1 MKSIVFIDLDGTMW
15 WNEVIPQSAI
25 LAIEKAVQNGHLVFS
40 NTGRTRFAAW
50 PSLKKLPL
58 NGQIYASGAEIWLN
72 GKCIFYN
79 PIPCEKTKR
88 LIQKLS
94 AFNIGIATEG
104 VNKLHGNDRCRQRF
118 DSGFSGE
125 VQKEDKPQIFFEF
138 SNMPDLSEMTE
149 EDYQEVM
156 KLSLVDVEMGSLDQI
171 LKEEEMVFTIFGI
184 QDEDELMNGE
194 ITQKQFD
201 KGGAF
206 DTIQKILNEKFR
218 TIAIGDSANDI
229 SMLDAA
235 DLAIAMGNATEE
247 TKQHADYITASVL
260 DDGLYQAFEY
270 AGLFKSEQE
279 Q

>member
-1 MKSIVFIDLDGTMW
+1 MRSIVFIDLDGTLW
-15 WNEVIPQSAI
+15 WNEEIPKSAI
-25 LAIEKAVQNGHLVFS
+25 QAIEKAVENGHLVFS

-50 PSLKKLPL
+50 PSLKDLPL
-58 NGQIYASGAEIWLN
+58 SGQIYAAGAEIWLN

-79 PIPCEKTKR
+79 PIPAEKTKR

-94 AFNIGIATEG
+94 AFKIGIATEG
-104 VNKLHGNDRCRQRF
+104 VKKLHGNDRCRARF
-118 DSGFSGE
+118 DSGFNGQ
-125 VQKEDKPQIFFEF
+125 VQDEDKPQLFFEF
-138 SNMPDLSEMTE
+138 SNMPDLSEMSE

-171 LKEEEMVFTIFGI
+171 LEEEDMEFTIFGI

-201 KGGAF
+201 KGAAF
-206 DTIQKILNEKFR
+206 DTIRNILKEDFR
-218 TIAIGDSANDI
+218 TIALGDSANDI
-229 SMLDAA
+229 SMFDAA

-270 AGLFKSEQE
+270 AGLLDPEQKS
-279 Q
+279 